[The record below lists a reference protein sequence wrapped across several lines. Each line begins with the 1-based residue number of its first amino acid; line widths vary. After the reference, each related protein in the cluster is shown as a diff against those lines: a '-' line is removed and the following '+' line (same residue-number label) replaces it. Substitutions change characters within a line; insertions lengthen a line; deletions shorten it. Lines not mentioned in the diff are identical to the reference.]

1 VGSNYSPSKRRAEA
15 MNQPLANYLGWT
27 LIVICPA
34 CRDPKR
40 VPVQKLLSRYA
51 GDHKLMAIV
60 ARLRC
65 SVPSCRRIPDSA
77 RLVGHPGGNGRP
89 KQEVI
94 LVGPGAF

>member
-1 VGSNYSPSKRRAEA
+1 MGSNYSPSRRRSEA
-15 MNQPLANYLGWT
+15 MSQPLANYLGWT

-40 VPVQKLLSRYA
+40 VSMQQMLSRYA

-60 ARLRC
+60 ARLRS
-65 SVPSCRRIPDSA
+65 SVPSCRQIPNFV
-77 RLVGHPGGNGRP
+77 RLIGYPGGNGRP
-89 KQEVI
+89 KQEII